1 MTKALGK
8 AIMKRLEL
16 ENKYVKKVY
25 MKTLNL
31 IKNRGTSAVNYIKRE
46 EKLL

>member
-16 ENKYVKKVY
+16 ETKYVKN
-25 MKTLNL
+25 KTIENL
-31 IKNRGTSAVNYIKRE
+31 KFYKKQRNLYKKE
-46 EKLL
+46 EKIS